1 MTSDATPLPD
11 GPLQSGRLDNG
22 LTARSYVPLT
32 DIGLDVGRHL
42 ITVLGRAR
50 IAAYLGSP
58 PAAQAMPPVPAAEG
72 PAVPTAEGPAVQSAQ
87 VRRLF
92 VDAEERGDARTI
104 VATALRALGAA
115 ETIETDP
122 LAGVDTE
129 AAFAELVADWH
140 VDTVTAIR
148 EAERDL
154 SREDEDWR
162 ARLLPAPVPEPI
174 WLDEGHYIPPP
185 PPPLPRLAAPTI
197 IAMTLLAISILLLGL
212 GGEFGLASD
221 LTLLLGVGGVLLAAA
236 MLVMRLRENRD
247 EDDDGTAV

>member
-1 MTSDATPLPD
+1 MTSDATPVPD

-22 LTARSYVPLT
+22 LTAHSYVALT
-32 DIGLDVGRHL
+32 DIGVEVGRHL

-58 PAAQAMPPVPAAEG
+58 PAAPSLPPAPHE
-72 PAVPTAEGPAVQSAQ
+72 PSAVASDAPVEM
-87 VRRLF
+87 RRLF

-104 VATALRALGAA
+104 VAAALRALGSSDP
-115 ETIETDP
+115 IETDP
-122 LAGVDTE
+122 LAGVDTD
-129 AAFAELVADWH
+129 AAFAELVSDWH

-148 EAERDL
+148 DAERDL
-154 SREDEDWR
+154 SREDEEWR
-162 ARLLPAPVPEPI
+162 ARLLPAPAAEPV

-197 IAMTLLAISILLLGL
+197 IAMSLLAISILLLGL

>member
-1 MTSDATPLPD
+1 MTSDATPVPD

-22 LTARSYVPLT
+22 HTAQSYVALT
-32 DIGLDVGRHL
+32 DIGVEVGRHL

-58 PAAQAMPPVPAAEG
+58 PAVPALPSAPDEPADAAAEA
-72 PAVPTAEGPAVQSAQ
+72 PVEM
-87 VRRLF
+87 RRLF

-104 VATALRALGAA
+104 VAAALRALGSSDP
-115 ETIETDP
+115 IETDP
-122 LAGVDTE
+122 LAGVDTD
-129 AAFAELVADWH
+129 AAFAELVSDWH

-154 SREDEDWR
+154 SREDDEWR
-162 ARLLPAPVPEPI
+162 ARLLPAPAAEPV

-197 IAMTLLAISILLLGL
+197 IAMSLLAISILLLGL

-221 LTLLLGVGGVLLAAA
+221 LTMLLGVGGVLLAAA

>member
-1 MTSDATPLPD
+1 MTSDATPVPD

-22 LTARSYVPLT
+22 LTAQSYVALT
-32 DIGLDVGRHL
+32 DIGVEVGRHL

-58 PAAQAMPPVPAAEG
+58 PAVPALT
-72 PAVPTAEGPAVQSAQ
+72 PTPHEPSDAGSDAPVEI
-87 VRRLF
+87 RRLF

-104 VATALRALGAA
+104 VAAALRALGSSDP
-115 ETIETDP
+115 IETDP
-122 LAGVDTE
+122 LAGVDTD
-129 AAFAELVADWH
+129 AAFAELVSDWH

-154 SREDEDWR
+154 SREDDEWR
-162 ARLLPAPVPEPI
+162 ARLLPAPAAEPV

-197 IAMTLLAISILLLGL
+197 IAMSLLAISILVLGL

-221 LTLLLGVGGVLLAAA
+221 LTMLLGVGGVLLAAA

-247 EDDDGTAV
+247 DDDDGTAV

>member
-1 MTSDATPLPD
+1 VTSDATPVPD

-22 LTARSYVPLT
+22 LTAQSYVALT
-32 DIGLDVGRHL
+32 DIGVDVGRHL

-50 IAAYLGSP
+50 IAAYLGPP
-58 PAAQAMPPVPAAEG
+58 PAAQAPPSTPLEPTQAAVEA
-72 PAVPTAEGPAVQSAQ
+72 PVEI
-87 VRRLF
+87 RRLF

-104 VATALRALGAA
+104 VAAALRALGSSDP
-115 ETIETDP
+115 IETDP
-122 LAGVDTE
+122 LAGVDTD
-129 AAFAELVADWH
+129 AAFAELVSDWH

-154 SREDEDWR
+154 SREDDEWR
-162 ARLLPAPVPEPI
+162 ARLLPAPAAEPV

-197 IAMTLLAISILLLGL
+197 IAMSLLAISILLLGL